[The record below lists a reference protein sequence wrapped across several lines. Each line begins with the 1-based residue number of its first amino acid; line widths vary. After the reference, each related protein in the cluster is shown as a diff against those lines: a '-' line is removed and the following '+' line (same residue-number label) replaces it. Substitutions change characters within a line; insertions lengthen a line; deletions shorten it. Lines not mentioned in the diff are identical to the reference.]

1 MAGFSVRI
9 RETGESFVCHA
20 EKSVLGGM
28 EALRRKGIPVGCRS
42 GGCGVCKIRIE
53 KGVVRR
59 GPTSRDHVSLEEE
72 ADGVALACRCYPE
85 ADLELSVLGKMRQS
99 FEPCS
104 TILKS

>member
-1 MAGFSVRI
+1 MAAFRI
-9 RETGESFVCHA
+9 LIRDSGEDFTCSA

-53 KGVVRR
+53 KGTVRR

-72 ADGVALACRCYPE
+72 EDGVALACRCYPE
-85 ADLELSVLGKMRQS
+85 ADLELSVLGTMRRS
-99 FEPCS
+99 FEPRS
-104 TILKS
+104 NIVKS